1 MKFRMT
7 LAALAMF
14 PAGGAFAQD
23 ECTAYSA
30 EDPYDLTEDQLAGFY
45 DCLSDKMAEGYAA
58 EGDEIGSVYRE
69 WTSAQTRLGIAPTH
83 GNRAVRTY
91 ANDIAAEQYL
101 QFAEDIE
108 MPAGSIL
115 AKESI
120 SFSSKRA
127 AARPGPLFLM
137 TKLEEG
143 GAPETND
150 WLYAGVQPNGKVMR
164 VSQSFCHD
172 CHIGFDYQ
180 DSLGYPVEETRVSQ

>member
-14 PAGGAFAQD
+14 PAGAAFAQD
-23 ECTAYSA
+23 CTAYTA
-30 EDPYDLTEDQLAGFY
+30 EDPFDLTEDEIVAFY
-45 DCLSDKMAEGYAA
+45 DCLSDQMAEGYAA
-58 EGDEIGSVYRE
+58 NDDPVGSVYRE
-69 WTSAQTRLGIAPTH
+69 WTATQTRPGLAGVH
-83 GNRAVRTY
+83 GNRLLNTY

-120 SFSSKRA
+120 TLSSKRG
-127 AARPGPLFLM
+127 AARPGPLFVM

-143 GAPETND
+143 GAPEADD
-150 WLYAGVQPNGKVMR
+150 WLYAGVQPNGKVMN
-164 VSQSFCHD
+164 VKQSFCHD
-172 CHIGFDYQ
+172 CHVAYDYQ
-180 DSLGYPVEETRVSQ
+180 DNLGYPVEETRVSQ

>member
-1 MKFRMT
+1 
-7 LAALAMF
+7 
-14 PAGGAFAQD
+14 
-23 ECTAYSA
+23 
-30 EDPYDLTEDQLAGFY
+30 
-45 DCLSDKMAEGYAA
+45 MAEGYAA

-69 WTSAQTRLGIAPTH
+69 WTSTQTRLGIAPTH

-91 ANDIAAEQYL
+91 ANDIAADQYL
-101 QFAEDIE
+101 QFAEDIV

-120 SFSSKRA
+120 SFSSKRG

-150 WLYAGVQPNGKVMR
+150 WLYAGVQPNGKVM
-164 VSQSFCHD
+164 
-172 CHIGFDYQ
+172 
-180 DSLGYPVEETRVSQ
+180 